1 MAIKSNII
9 IDQGADYEVT
19 ININD
24 ANTTP
29 INLTGFVGR
38 AKIRKHYTSL
48 TSYAF
53 QVVVSANTGEVTMS
67 MNSATS
73 STITPG
79 RYVYDCYLTAN
90 NNNSQIESRI
100 IEGLVTITPQVSR
113 R

>member
-29 INLTGFVGR
+29 IDLNGFVGR
-38 AKIRKHYTSL
+38 AKMRKHYTS
-48 TSYAF
+48 SKAYDF
-53 QVVVSANTGEVTMS
+53 QVVVTANTGEVTMS

-73 STITPG
+73 STISPG
-79 RYVYDCYLTAN
+79 RYVYDCYLSYN
-90 NNNSQIESRI
+90 SNNSVIESRI
-100 IEGLVTITPQVSR
+100 VEGLVTITPQVSR
-113 R
+113 